1 MSNRINN
8 LRFVSAALIAAG
20 ALALGIPAIN
30 AQSTNESPSTTGKIE
45 SGAGHAASG
54 IGSAASSAASK
65 ATSLVT
71 GKSDTNAEILS
82 KLHESDQAEI
92 GMGKLAVERATSPQ
106 VKSYGEM
113 LIRDHAAADR
123 KVTQVARN
131 IGVQLKPP
139 AAPTTELK
147 NEANHDA
154 AVREM
159 LEGKKGKDFDWN
171 FLQAMKDDHDKDIQE
186 MSEAQNTTSN
196 QQVKSLVQEVMPK
209 LKEHRDRADSLLA
222 QIKRPSGQAGAAAGA
237 SANTSTL
244 TH

>member
-20 ALALGIPAIN
+20 ALALGIPAVN

-65 ATSLVT
+65 ATSLLT
-71 GKSDTNAEILS
+71 GKSDINAEILS

>member
-54 IGSAASSAASK
+54 IGSAASSAASDMSSAASK

-92 GMGKLAVERATSPQ
+92 GMGKLALERATSPQ

-131 IGVQLKPP
+131 IGVQPS
-139 AAPTTELK
+139 
-147 NEANHDA
+147 
-154 AVREM
+154 R
-159 LEGKKGKDFDWN
+159 
-171 FLQAMKDDHDKDIQE
+171 
-186 MSEAQNTTSN
+186 
-196 QQVKSLVQEVMPK
+196 QQHQP
-209 LKEHRDRADSLLA
+209 R
-222 QIKRPSGQAGAAAGA
+222 
-237 SANTSTL
+237 N
-244 TH
+244 